1 MLVVDDD
8 FMVARVH
15 RAFVERVEPF
25 RVVGAAGTGEQ
36 ALTAVAELRPDL
48 VLLDLY
54 LPDVF
59 GLDVIP
65 RLRAAG
71 HDCDVMVI
79 SAAREADAVRGAVR
93 QGVVDYLLKPFEFED
108 LRVRLERY
116 AVLRGR
122 LLGTVVRSQ
131 ADVDRVLAGAAA
143 PAAPAPTLPKGM
155 SVETAGLVERTL
167 READGTLSA
176 SECAALTGISRVSAR
191 RYLEYFH
198 TVGSA
203 EVSLRYGAA
212 GRPSA
217 ATASG
222 ARSPARRSDPQAVH
236 DEVQEP
242 GDPRLPVVAGIDQ
255 PEAADDEEEVVRGD
269 PGADGA
275 GLLVGPQQKLGRL
288 HHRRGL
294 RLLRSA
300 GRAGDQPDRV
310 RQPGLGHGEPG
321 QVVQPLAQGPLG
333 VQGGQ
338 QRGRGVGHLPHP

>member
-1 MLVVDDD
+1 MTATSGTPDATASAAPRGTTRAAAPIGVLVVDDD

-93 QGVVDYLLKPFEFED
+93 HGVVDYLLKPFEFED

-116 AVLRGR
+116 AVLRAGCSAR
-122 LLGTVVRSQ
+122 WCAARPTI
-131 ADVDRVLAGAAA
+131 DRVLAGAAA

-155 SVETAGLVERTL
+155 SVETAGLR
-167 READGTLSA
+167 ADPARGRRHPVRQRVRGADRHLP
-176 SECAALTGISRVSAR
+176 VSAATWSTSTPWAVR
-191 RYLEYFH
+191 RSPCA
-198 TVGSA
+198 TG
-203 EVSLRYGAA
+203 RRAA
-212 GRPSA
+212 PSA
-217 ATASG
+217 APLG
-222 ARSPARRSDPQAVH
+222 
-236 DEVQEP
+236 
-242 GDPRLPVVAGIDQ
+242 
-255 PEAADDEEEVVRGD
+255 RGHR
-269 PGADGA
+269 PGA
-275 GLLVGPQQKLGRL
+275 PT
-288 HHRRGL
+288 RRPCMTKS
-294 RLLRSA
+294 RN
-300 GRAGDQPDRV
+300 RV
-310 RQPGLGHGEPG
+310 T
-321 QVVQPLAQGPLG
+321 
-333 VQGGQ
+333 
-338 QRGRGVGHLPHP
+338 RG